1 MKINYN
7 SLLNLPAEIKNTNGE
22 GVVVAVLDSGCQT
35 NHKDLNQGILAG
47 FDTFTGTSEIIDESD
62 TGHGTFICGIIA
74 GNTAADG
81 VTGVAPKTKI
91 IPVRVI
97 KNVTVSSENVL
108 KGLQWLLNECPVSPD
123 IINMSF
129 DFSPGPDRQEIEG
142 LLQQAAERK
151 ILLVAAG
158 QDYTNPLKSGVYYPA
173 MLPSSSAIATLDSL
187 IVSDPRFISV
197 NGRIDFILPKYKYYS
212 TGNDIF
218 SPYTEDEGS
227 SFATAAMSGVFSLVS
242 AYKRQKQMG
251 KAATDILNDNFP
263 EFNKELFTNSFKIW
277 KK

>member
-1 MKINYN
+1 VKINYN
-7 SLLNLPAEIKNTNGE
+7 SLLNLPAEIKSNNGE

-74 GNTAADG
+74 GNTATDG
-81 VTGVAPKTKI
+81 VTGIAPKTKI

-97 KNVTVSSENVL
+97 QNVSVSSENVL
-108 KGLQWLLNECPVSPD
+108 KGLQWLLNECPVSPH

-129 DFSPGPDRQEIEG
+129 DFSPGPDRQEIEI
-142 LLQQAAERK
+142 LLQQAADRK

-158 QDYTNPLKSGVYYPA
+158 QDYTTPLKSGVYYPS
-173 MLPSSSAIATLDSL
+173 MLPPSIAIAVLDSS
-187 IVSDPRFISV
+187 IVNDPRFNSV
-197 NGRIDFILPKYKYYS
+197 NDKIEFILPKYMYNS
-212 TGNDIF
+212 TGNDVF

-227 SFATAAMSGVFSLVS
+227 SFATAVISGVLSLVS
-242 AYKRQKQMG
+242 AYKKQQQIEML
-251 KAATDILNDNFP
+251 ATDILNNNLP

>member
-1 MKINYN
+1 M
-7 SLLNLPAEIKNTNGE
+7 NLPAEIKNTNGE

-35 NHKDLNQGILAG
+35 NHRDLNQGILAG

-74 GNTAADG
+74 GNTATDG

-108 KGLQWLLNECPVSPD
+108 KGLQWLLHECPVSPH

-142 LLQQAAERK
+142 LLQQAAERN
-151 ILLVAAG
+151 ILIVAAG